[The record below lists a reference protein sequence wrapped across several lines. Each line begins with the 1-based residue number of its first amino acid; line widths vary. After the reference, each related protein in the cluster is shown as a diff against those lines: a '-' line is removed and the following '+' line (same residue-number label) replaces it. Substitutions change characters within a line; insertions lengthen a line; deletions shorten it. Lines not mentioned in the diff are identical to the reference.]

1 MKQRLLLTFAL
12 FLSFLHLQARVLFVR
27 YGGTGD
33 GSSWQSALGSL
44 QSALSKARMGDEIWV
59 ASGTYTPSQND
70 RNASF
75 VIPSGVKVLGG
86 FSVKETSIAQ
96 RDFTVNRTILSG
108 EIGSPG
114 IDDNSFTVV
123 VVRNAA
129 EGTLLDGFEIS
140 GGNANNPLREVTPSN
155 CGGGL
160 FNDATGGSSSVT
172 ISNCFFKMNK
182 ALYGGGLYNNAG
194 NGNCSGTKVLNCDF
208 YKNDAKVDG
217 GAVFNQGGS
226 GVCNLMIQNCNFE
239 DNQAYYGAGIL
250 NQAISGEASPTIE
263 NCTFFGNGSVV
274 RGSPIY
280 NHREQNGTCNPVLRG
295 CRFDNNTG
303 AIGTSNVGGNTTG
316 PTQQQE
322 EVKKNKK
329 PIMMRPTTAY

>member
-1 MKQRLLLTFAL
+1 
-12 FLSFLHLQARVLFVR
+12 
-27 YGGTGD
+27 
-33 GSSWQSALGSL
+33 
-44 QSALSKARMGDEIWV
+44 MGDEVWV
-59 ASGTYTPSQND
+59 ASGTYVPSQND

-86 FSVKETSIAQ
+86 FSGKETSVSQ

-108 EIGSPG
+108 EIGLPG
-114 IDDNSFTVV
+114 TIEDNSFTVV

-140 GGNANNPLREVTPSN
+140 GGNASNPIREVTPSN

-172 ISNCFFKMNK
+172 ISNCFFKANK

-194 NGNCSGTKVLNCDF
+194 NGDCSGTKVLNCDF

-217 GAVFNQGGS
+217 GGVYNQGGS
-226 GVCNLMIQNCNFE
+226 GVCNLLIKNCNFE

-263 NCTFFGNGSVV
+263 NCTFLGNASVV
-274 RGSPIY
+274 RGSPVY

-303 AIGTSNVGGNTTG
+303 AVGTSNNVGGNSTG

-329 PIMMRPTTAY
+329 PITMRPTTAY